1 MTLLNGIL
9 AKQLHLLTSNVRHQA
24 RTDIHY
30 LNQSETTNNMK
41 TRKLRSLKTGKVAEF
56 KAYAV
61 GDIPPS
67 FDKNKNLHFSQGG
80 LTYIEKV
87 DSIWNYV

>member
-1 MTLLNGIL
+1 
-9 AKQLHLLTSNVRHQA
+9 
-24 RTDIHY
+24 
-30 LNQSETTNNMK
+30 MK
-41 TRKLRSLKTGKVAEF
+41 TRKLKSLKTGKVTEF

-67 FDKNKNLHFSQGG
+67 FDKNKNMHFTQGG

-87 DSIWNYV
+87 DSIWNYI